1 MAMKKKNSSKID
13 GRDLA
18 FNIMDVSSLLNKPSG
33 YIKKD
38 LKSLQFLQTAGKNF
52 SVRGQFQDN
61 ASMRNSYVIL
71 RATIY

>member
-18 FNIMDVSSLLNKPSG
+18 FNIMDISSLLNKPSG

-38 LKSLQFLQTAGKNF
+38 LKSLQFLQTAGEKF

-61 ASMRNSYVIL
+61 DSMRNSDVIL
-71 RATIY
+71 RSTID